1 MGSDPQL
8 NPERVERGLE
18 ADSESFV
25 ASSREFA
32 GAQITFGILQRLE
45 DAGLLP
51 ADEKKRVLVA
61 FGEALVNAHEHGNLE
76 LRSEWRDKEGAEG
89 RDLFSEMKDRRLR
102 VPQYGDRKLQVRV
115 SFDGVFLA
123 LTVRDE
129 GPGYNPIEL
138 REGSAGSDTASHGRG
153 LRLIRH
159 FMDEVLIHEGGRLLE
174 LRKRLVFP

>member
-1 MGSDPQL
+1 MGSDPSQSRIEDL
-8 NPERVERGLE
+8 GLAPYLE
-18 ADSESFV
+18 MFAT
-25 ASSREFA
+25 SSREFA
-32 GAQITFGILQRLE
+32 GSNIRFDILQRLE
-45 DAGLLP
+45 DAGLLSE
-51 ADEKKRVLVA
+51 AEKKRVLVA

-76 LRSEWRDKEGAEG
+76 LRSEWRDKEGSGG
-89 RDLFSEMKDRRLR
+89 RDLFSEIKDRRLQD
-102 VPQYGDRKLQVRV
+102 PQYGERKLQVRV

-129 GPGYNPIEL
+129 GPGYNPVEL
-138 REGSAGSDTASHGRG
+138 REESAGSDTASYGRG